1 VRGHY
6 DGLEAWKFIDL
17 AANQACLDAWLLKY
31 HIQLAVLRLR
41 REGGRAG
48 LGTRALTASRGGA
61 GAQAWQ
67 PAGLEG
73 LETAALAFLAHT
85 GKADAG
91 ALAARAHGPDPPGAL
106 RYP

>member
-1 VRGHY
+1 MRGHF
-6 DGLEAWKFIDL
+6 DPLEAWKFIDL
-17 AANQACLDAWLLKY
+17 AANQACLDASLLKY
-31 HIQLAVLRLR
+31 HIQHAVLRLR

-48 LGTRALTASRGGA
+48 LGTRSAHRLARRGGP
-61 GAQAWQ
+61 QAWQ

-91 ALAARAHGPDPPGAL
+91 ALAARAHGPGPPAAL